1 MKFSM
6 DVVTKMTGISAA
18 SLRNWEKRYGFPR
31 PERSC
36 GGHRSYTAFDVDFLK
51 NVAKWIEEGRSL
63 SELAALYEKGCKN
76 LCPVTALSP
85 ERGEI
90 ISDLTDD
97 VRYRVQL
104 LYKALMSYDQ
114 AAALQHYQILNAKL
128 SPEQLFD
135 KVIEVILRR
144 LIEDIGLNP
153 ECAPKAH
160 FASAFLRMRLASM
173 LTIDFPPSRTSK
185 VLTVATDPSAHEVGL
200 LLVATQLKFMGFP
213 IYYLGVDLKVAEVLA
228 AAKEVNPSVIVMSYV
243 DIEAFKKDL
252 PELKKLGIPVCVGGY
267 AFVDDEIYQKLV
279 VSLPESIFIRRFS
292 MRSSESAR
300 YIEMICEADRL

>member
-36 GGHRSYTAFDVDFLK
+36 GGHRFYTAFDVDFLK
-51 NVAKWIEEGRSL
+51 NVAKWTEEGRSFT
-63 SELAALYEKGCKN
+63 ELAVLYEKECKR
-76 LCPVTALSP
+76 LCPVTSLP
-85 ERGEI
+85 QDRGEI

-144 LIEDIGLNP
+144 LIEDIEAGP
-153 ECAPKAH
+153 ENAPKAH
-160 FASAFLRMRLASM
+160 FASAFLRVRLASM

-185 VLTVATDPSAHEVGL
+185 VITVATDPAAHEVGL

-213 IYYLGVDLKVAEVLA
+213 IYYFGVDMCLKDVA
-228 AAKEVNPSVIVMSYV
+228 AAVKAVNPSVVVISYV
-243 DIEAFKKDL
+243 DLEAFRRDL
-252 PELKKLGIPVCVGGY
+252 PVLETLGVPVCVGGY
-267 AFVDDEIYQKLV
+267 AFADEKAYESFAE
-279 VSLPESIFIRRFS
+279 SLPESIFVRRFV